1 MLPTWTSD
9 SCCNYHVQSISFH
22 LGLTHDRFLLFE
34 PGDFSLVRGSIT
46 GLIGTNGSGKT
57 SLAKVLVSKELPG
70 FPPDLLIQYLSSHE
84 NYTTFSEQQQQA
96 TMLPREYMYSVI
108 QDRLTKLDQE
118 IDRLEERLGGEED
131 PQHMEDIANELAELY
146 QTQEDLQTGAE
157 REIEQTLHDLG
168 FGPYLEKNVSQL
180 SCGWQ
185 YKCRLVAAFTSRPD
199 ILIMDEPSFL
209 DAVSIA
215 WLIRKTRDIAK
226 TANAMV
232 LIISHK
238 EALLN
243 PLCDRILYINSAN
256 HALSLHNHGYEA
268 FRATQEM
275 KTSSA
280 ARVTKEFD
288 AQMQTAEKSLKSI
301 QDQLGRREKN
311 MKKITMQ
318 NADKRFIKGNNK
330 ESKQKAD
337 QSAASKLKQL
347 KQDASAIE
355 DMTKRQTQRE
365 LVKPLKISG
374 MAAQGTLALFQ
385 DVTFAYDNGQ
395 PVLWNMDAQIEAHD
409 HVLLC
414 GENGCGKSTF
424 LQLLIGTLQATKGTI
439 IQNARVLY
447 FPQTSLVEL
456 TQLHGTETPVAY
468 LGGNLTQTQVRQH
481 LGDFGLADTVFRPII
496 SLSAGQ
502 RVRLWLAKRQLE
514 LSNPSLL
521 ILDEVSENLDAN
533 TKHSLLDVLNTFVG
547 AVIVVSH
554 DKDFSTDFKPNL
566 IWRLKDGRMHIE
578 HI

>member
-1 MLPTWTSD
+1 
-9 SCCNYHVQSISFH
+9 
-22 LGLTHDRFLLFE
+22 
-34 PGDFSLVRGSIT
+34 
-46 GLIGTNGSGKT
+46 
-57 SLAKVLVSKELPG
+57 
-70 FPPDLLIQYLSSHE
+70 
-84 NYTTFSEQQQQA
+84 
-96 TMLPREYMYSVI
+96 
-108 QDRLTKLDQE
+108 
-118 IDRLEERLGGEED
+118 
-131 PQHMEDIANELAELY
+131 
-146 QTQEDLQTGAE
+146 
-157 REIEQTLHDLG
+157 
-168 FGPYLEKNVSQL
+168 
-180 SCGWQ
+180 
-185 YKCRLVAAFTSRPD
+185 
-199 ILIMDEPSFL
+199 
-209 DAVSIA
+209 
-215 WLIRKTRDIAK
+215 
-226 TANAMV
+226 
-232 LIISHK
+232 
-238 EALLN
+238 
-243 PLCDRILYINSAN
+243 
-256 HALSLHNHGYEA
+256 
-268 FRATQEM
+268 M

-337 QSAASKLKQL
+337 RSAASKLKQL

-502 RVRLWLAKRQLE
+502 RVRLWLAKQQLE